1 MTIEPSGFSVSTVV
15 IGLLLL
21 GLGGGKLPGER
32 SPAGTA
38 PSAKILVAHR
48 GASAYAPEHTLEAY
62 RLALQHGADYIEPD
76 LQLTRDGVLICLHD
90 PTLERTTNVSEAFPD
105 RHRLSVKNG
114 QPVKQWFASDFTL
127 EEIRRLDAGAWFGE
141 RFRGARIP
149 TFEEVIQE
157 VRGKAGLFPE
167 LKNVDWY
174 RDQGFDLERRFVETL
189 RKYELH
195 RKGADP
201 RTPVMVQSFAADSL
215 RRLASEFE
223 LDLPLIQLIGG
234 DTRLSPET
242 LREIRTFASGI
253 GPAKNLLLQNPAVII
268 WAHGLGLSVIPYTFR
283 ASALPP
289 GFDTVREE
297 MSYFLY
303 TLGVDGLF
311 TDHPDQFPRQAPSGP
326 PPGR

>member
-1 MTIEPSGFSVSTVV
+1 MTIESSMFSVSTMV
-15 IGLLLL
+15 IGIFLL
-21 GLGGGKLPGER
+21 GLSGGQPPGEG
-32 SPAGTA
+32 SQPGTA
-38 PSAKILVAHR
+38 RSAKILVAHR

-62 RLALQHGADYIEPD
+62 RLALEQGADYIEPD

-90 PTLERTTNVSEAFPD
+90 PTLERTTNVSEVFPD
-105 RHRLSVKNG
+105 RHRLPAKNG

-189 RKYELH
+189 RKYELD
-195 RKGADP
+195 RRGADR
-201 RTPVMVQSFAADSL
+201 RTPVMVQSFSAGSL

-234 DTRLSPET
+234 DTRLSSET

-253 GPAKNLLLQNPAVII
+253 GPAKDLLLQNPAVVT
-268 WAHGLGLSVIPYTFR
+268 WAHNLGLLVIPYTFR
-283 ASALPP
+283 TSALAP
-289 GFDTVREE
+289 GFATVREE

-303 TLGVDGLF
+303 GLGVDGLF
-311 TDHPDQFPRQAPSGP
+311 TDHPDQFPRSAPSDP
-326 PPGR
+326 PSVP